1 LQGARSSGQFVHF
14 GWDVISTSIH
24 SALDNERNQTVS
36 MKRGFLL
43 IGFLL
48 LLVACS
54 PPLDSQSPGAIQTDG
69 DSTDLNNEQ
78 IESLS
83 TLTRSSLAGQF
94 QSNFIDPDQV
104 RIVDSSQVEWSDTC
118 LGVEQPG
125 VDCLPQSTP
134 GYQVVLEANGIQFE
148 VRADYVGGQVQP
160 ATLGLVWTREG
171 GNDGLCD
178 RLIIYLPDSA
188 HACWCQSGEMKAASV
203 NLQKIL
209 SPEEFE
215 QLVNSLKNFS
225 ENTFNQPFSGALEPE
240 IMTLTFYGQ
249 GNSFPSPNDQQSL
262 VNLAENIFTRIT
274 P

>member
-1 LQGARSSGQFVHF
+1 
-14 GWDVISTSIH
+14 
-24 SALDNERNQTVS
+24 

-54 PPLDSQSPGAIQTDG
+54 PSLDSQSPGEIQTDG
-69 DSTDLNNEQ
+69 DSTDLNNGQ
-78 IESLS
+78 IESLN
-83 TLTRSSLAGQF
+83 TLTRTSLANQF

-104 RIVDSSQVEWSDTC
+104 RIVDSNQVEWSDTC

-125 VDCLPQSTP
+125 VECLPKSTP
-134 GYQVVLEANGIQFE
+134 GYQVVLEANGIKFE
-148 VRADYVGGQVQP
+148 VRADYVGSQVQP

-215 QLVNSLKNFS
+215 QLLNALKNFS
-225 ENTFNQPFSGALEPE
+225 ESTFNQPFSGAPEPE
-240 IMTLTFYGQ
+240 IVTLAFYGQ
-249 GNSFPSPNDQQSL
+249 GKSFPSPNDQQSL
-262 VNLAENIFTRIT
+262 VNLAENIFERLT